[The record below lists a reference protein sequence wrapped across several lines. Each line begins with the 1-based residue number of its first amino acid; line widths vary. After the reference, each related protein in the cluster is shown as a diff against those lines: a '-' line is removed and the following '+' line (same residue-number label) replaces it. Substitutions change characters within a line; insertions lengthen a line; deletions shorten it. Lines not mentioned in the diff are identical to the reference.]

1 MSTSWQAAKA
11 GGANPMMGIDGIKG
25 VLADMSELGVWDTY
39 AVKIQTLKTAIEVT
53 DCPPSNTVATPTLLC
68 VSAQLLCVCNTSLSL
83 SFSLSFSRS
92 NSPFC

>member
-1 MSTSWQAAKA
+1 MTCPWQAAKA

-53 DCPPSNTVATPTLLC
+53 DCSHPVVYFSPTALRVYIFLSISVHRECNRC
-68 VSAQLLCVCNTSLSL
+68 VLQWH
-83 SFSLSFSRS
+83 
-92 NSPFC
+92 